1 MKTKRCTKCSIKYP
15 NTKEFFYAKEKSKV
29 GLRTYCK
36 SCFKDMVNNKKRED
50 DYGVSPEE
58 YDVMF
63 ISQGGC
69 CNICATHQD
78 DQTSSMAVD
87 HCHETMNVR
96 GLLCIKCNVA
106 IGLLKD
112 DPLVVLEAAK
122 YLVEN

>member
-1 MKTKRCTKCSIKYP
+1 MKTKRCTKCSVKYP
-15 NTKEFFYAKEKSKV
+15 NTKEFFYVEKRFKI
-29 GLRTYCK
+29 GLRSCCK
-36 SCFKDMVNNKKRED
+36 SCYKSIVNNKNRKET
-50 DYGVSPEE
+50 YGVSPEQ
-58 YDVMF
+58 YDEMF

-69 CNICATHQD
+69 CNICATHQE

-87 HCHETMNVR
+87 HCHKTMNVR
-96 GLLCIKCNVA
+96 GLLCSKCNTA

>member
-1 MKTKRCTKCSIKYP
+1 MKTKTCTKCSNEYP
-15 NTKEFFYAKEKSKV
+15 NTKEFFYVKEKSKV
-29 GLRTYCK
+29 GLRNYCK
-36 SCFKDMVNNKKRED
+36 DCFKKMVNDKKREV
-50 DYGVSPEE
+50 DYGVSPEQ
-58 YDVMF
+58 YDEMF

-69 CNICATHQD
+69 CGICDTHQD

-87 HCHETMNVR
+87 HCHTTMRVR
-96 GLLCIKCNVA
+96 GLLCNKCNTA